1 MKNIFDNQVAQ
12 EFIGRIN
19 QLTPEIQPLWGKMS
33 VDQMLA
39 HCNVTY
45 EYVFEEGKYKKPG
58 GFKKFILKAF
68 VKKLVVS
75 EKTYKKNSPTA
86 PDFKITNSKNFEN
99 EKLRLIGFLNKCV
112 EKGEKYFDGK
122 ESHSFGIL
130 NKDEWNNMFYKHI
143 DHHLSQFGV

>member
-12 EFIGRIN
+12 EFIGRII
-19 QLTPEIQPLWGKMS
+19 QLTPETQPLWGKMS

-68 VKKLVVS
+68 VKKYVVTD
-75 EKTYKKNSPTA
+75 KPYKKNSPTA
-86 PDFKITNSKNFEN
+86 PDFKISDKRNFDL
-99 EKLRLIGFLNKCV
+99 EKARLIGFINKCV
-112 EKGEKYFDGK
+112 ESGGKYFDGK
-122 ESHSFGIL
+122 ESHSFGKLSIQ
-130 NKDEWNNMFYKHI
+130 EWNTMFFKHL
-143 DHHLSQFGV
+143 DYHLSQFGV